1 MDIFHQPARTETDG
15 TLRLPLLPIFAA
27 YTIGLYFG
35 HFDLPF
41 TSLGLIFFLLIFLAL
56 WALFVIMKRTLLG
69 TWVGFALF
77 FFLGIYS
84 IHIYLHP
91 EHPTSHISDFIG
103 FNRITLEGIL
113 DRPPQ
118 ATQGRTQLLIRSE
131 KVILANRH
139 HPCRR
144 GSSSLCQGEPCTVSS
159 GGSPPFFVQALLPS
173 WISKSRR
180 ILL

>member
-1 MDIFHQPARTETDG
+1 MDMLHQPPRAETNG

-27 YTIGLYFG
+27 YTFGLYFG

-41 TSLGLIFFLLIFLAL
+41 PSQGLILFLLILLVL

-69 TWVGFALF
+69 TWIGFALF
-77 FFLGIYS
+77 FLLGIYS

-91 EHPTSHISDFIG
+91 EHPASHISHFIG

-131 KVILANRH
+131 KVILSNRH
-139 HPCRR
+139 HPRR
-144 GSSSLCQGEPCTVSS
+144 RSPSSLCQGEV
-159 GGSPPFFVQALLPS
+159 
-173 WISKSRR
+173 
-180 ILL
+180 